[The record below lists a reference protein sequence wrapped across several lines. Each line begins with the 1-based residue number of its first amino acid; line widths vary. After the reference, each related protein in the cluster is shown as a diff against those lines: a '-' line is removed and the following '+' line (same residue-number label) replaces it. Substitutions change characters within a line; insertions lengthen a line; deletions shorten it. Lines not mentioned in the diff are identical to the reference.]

1 MACNRPN
8 QVQIML
14 TVINKVMATTDGRD
28 KAVRTCQ
35 FAMRFLTW
43 LLPIIGYDPVAAQ
56 HTEAYI
62 LDARRLFRIMKE
74 FDSLEKVYN
83 LLKTPSEGRLVFKIL
98 AGIQQMGL
106 CGLYLSNHA
115 LLASKLRIIQCDHSI
130 FRQIFGGCFSVALAA
145 GLLQDIAR
153 LYLVGKLRR
162 ALLARSKHHDPGGA
176 DAAHT
181 ARSKQLAQLA
191 QYRREILLNLLRN
204 AIDQIVAANVLRGAT
219 LHKGAV
225 GAAGVLTSLI
235 QLWQLSHNFV
245 PGARPLGE
253 RMAVEL
259 LQLCE

>member
-1 MACNRPN
+1 
-8 QVQIML
+8 ML
-14 TVINKVMATTDGRD
+14 SVINKVMATTDGRD

-43 LLPIIGYDPVAAQ
+43 LLPIFGYDPIAAQ

-74 FDSLEKVYN
+74 FDSLEKMYN
-83 LLKTPSEGRLVFKIL
+83 LLKSPSQGRLVFKFL
-98 AGIQQMGL
+98 AGIQQLGL

-115 LLASKLRIIQCDHSI
+115 LLASKLRIIQCNHSF

-145 GLLQDIAR
+145 GLLQDVAR

-162 ALLARSKHHDPGGA
+162 ALLSKPQPHEPGGPE
-176 DAAHT
+176 AAHHT
-181 ARSKQLAQLA
+181 ARSKQLEQLA
-191 QYRREILLNLLRN
+191 QFRREILLNLLRN
-204 AIDQIVAANVLRGAT
+204 VIDQVVAANVLRGAT

-225 GAAGVLTSLI
+225 GAAGMLTSLI
-235 QLWQLSHNFV
+235 QLWQLAHNFV

-253 RMAVEL
+253 RMAVEQL
-259 LQLCE
+259 KLCE